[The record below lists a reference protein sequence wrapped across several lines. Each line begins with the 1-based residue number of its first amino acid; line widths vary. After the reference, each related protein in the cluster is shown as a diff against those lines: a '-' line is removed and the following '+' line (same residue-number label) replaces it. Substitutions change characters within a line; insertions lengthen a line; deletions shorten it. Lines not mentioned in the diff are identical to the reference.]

1 METGNGVQGP
11 LRRLRRFLDQYWFG
25 EGSYRDLAI
34 ARIVIIGGHL
44 LFFYPPLSRQID
56 RAQAP
61 PDTFSALPALKVL
74 LLPLGEWGIRPD
86 PTLIHA
92 VWIVGILAGI
102 AALAGKY
109 TRLSL
114 FTHAA
119 ATTLILA
126 HYLSYGTVH
135 HTRSLLVIALWALA
149 FSPAG
154 RVWSVDD
161 LTQRV
166 SDAVARGRFLRGAP
180 ERAFGPMARWPLL
193 LIQWTLAL
201 AYFSAGMSK
210 LIYGGLDW
218 FRPSTLTFYLTQD
231 AVRQDAPF
239 GLMLT
244 GFPEFLTAIAVG
256 TVVFELL
263 FFLAVIVPRTAW
275 LFVLMGC
282 GMHVGILLTMGA
294 PFLTWSLLYV
304 AFLPSLRATVQSSTL
319 MSALRRRMPPTRS
332 REAWLVIY
340 DGRCSLCIRSMT
352 VLDYLDSGD
361 RTEPVNFEREWDRV
375 RTRAPSLTPEHARH
389 AMQLLTPDGRRLEGF
404 HAFRELT
411 RIIPLLWPLA
421 PVTHFP
427 GANTIGP
434 RVYEAVATRRSR
446 VGPCATG
453 ACQVRPLRT
462 TAS

>member
-1 METGNGVQGP
+1 METGSEVQGP
-11 LRRLRRFLDQYWFG
+11 LRRLWRLLDRYWFG
-25 EGSYRDLAI
+25 KSSYQDLAI
-34 ARIVIIGGHL
+34 VRIVVIGGHL
-44 LFFYPPLSRQID
+44 LFFYPSLSRQID
-56 RAQAP
+56 YAQAP

-92 VWIVGILAGI
+92 VWIVGILTGI

-119 ATTLILA
+119 ATTLIVA
-126 HYLSYGTVH
+126 HYYSYGTVH

-154 RVWSVDD
+154 RVWSLDD
-161 LTQRV
+161 LKQRV
-166 SDAVARGRFLRGAP
+166 SDAVARGRFVEAGPGQAH
-180 ERAFGPMARWPLL
+180 GPMARWPLL

-201 AYFSAGMSK
+201 AYLSAGMSK

-218 FRPSTLTFYLTQD
+218 FRPSTLTYYLTQD

-244 GFPEFLTAIAVG
+244 GFPEFLTVIAVG

-263 FFLAVIVPRTAW
+263 FFLAVIVPHTAW

-282 GMHVGILLTMGA
+282 GMHLGILLTMGA

-319 MSALRRRMPPTRS
+319 MSALRRRTPPTRS
-332 REAWLVIY
+332 EIWLVIY

-352 VLDYLDSGD
+352 VLDYFDIGD
-361 RTEPVNFEREWDRV
+361 RTEPVDFEREWDRV
-375 RTRAPSLTPEHARH
+375 RTRAPSLTPEHALH
-389 AMQLLTPDGRRLEGF
+389 AMQVLTPDGRRLEGF
-404 HAFRELT
+404 HAFQELT
-411 RIIPLLWPLA
+411 RIVPLLWPLA
-421 PVTHFP
+421 PVTHLP

-434 RVYEAVATRRSR
+434 RVYEAVATERSR
-446 VGPCATG
+446 VGPCSTG
-453 ACQVRPLRT
+453 ACRVQSQST
-462 TAS
+462 TAF